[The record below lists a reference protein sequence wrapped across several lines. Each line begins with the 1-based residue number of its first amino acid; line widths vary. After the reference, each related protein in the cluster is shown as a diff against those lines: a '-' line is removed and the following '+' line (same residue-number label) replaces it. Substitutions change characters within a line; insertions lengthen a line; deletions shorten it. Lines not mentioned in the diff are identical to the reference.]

1 MEKRDVVIIG
11 GGPAGR
17 VAVHTLHAGNPGLSI
32 TLIKDEAINVNRCA
46 VPYGIPMTVLL
57 EKFQIPN
64 SLVTDFGA
72 ELIIDRVKNV
82 DTQKQTV
89 HTDSGKSLGYR
100 DLVLATGAR
109 PVIPPLPGA
118 DLPLI
123 TPVRY
128 LSDLSRLKAFAAAGQ
143 RAVVVG
149 GGYIGIEVAV
159 ELRRIGIE
167 VSVVEM
173 LPNIMMETTEPEF
186 IADIENRLVAN
197 HVRLLTGTKVAS
209 FEQPSKHEI
218 VVYLEGGHTVTADF
232 VVLSAG
238 VALNTE
244 LAAAAGLKTSRLGV
258 WTDDF
263 LQTSAPHVYASGDC
277 VEKRSFITGKP
288 CRGEFGT
295 NAVFMSKVV
304 GQNILGKKKRF
315 PGVVNANA
323 TSVFGWSLGQAGLT
337 EHMADD
343 AGIRVVTGMSQV
355 PDKYPMMDGVAPVH
369 TKLIF
374 NGDTRKLIGGC
385 ILRKGVGAA
394 QCADFISLAIQMG
407 STVDDLLV
415 FQYATHPE
423 QAAKPSHNIFT
434 VAAKDAIGRM

>member
-1 MEKRDVVIIG
+1 MEKRDVVIVG

-17 VAVHTLHAGNPGLSI
+17 VAVHTLHTGNPDLSI

-46 VPYGIPMTVLL
+46 VPYGIPSALPL

-72 ELIIDRVKNV
+72 ELVIDRVRKV
-82 DTQKQTV
+82 DTQKQAV
-89 HTDSGKSLGYR
+89 HTDSGKTFGYR

-109 PVIPPLPGA
+109 PIVPPLPGA

-128 LSDLSRLKAFAAAGQ
+128 LSDLSRLREFAAAGR

-159 ELRRIGIE
+159 ELRRIGIAA
-167 VSVVEM
+167 SVVEM
-173 LPNIMMETTEPEF
+173 LPRIMMETTEPEF
-186 IADIENRLVAN
+186 IADIEKRLTAN
-197 HVRLLTGTKVAS
+197 HVRLITNTRVVS
-209 FEQPSKHEI
+209 FEQSSDREI
-218 VVYLEGGHTVTADF
+218 CVNLEGGNAVTADF
-232 VVLSAG
+232 VVLSVG

-244 LAAAAGLKTSRLGV
+244 LAAAAGLKTSRLGI

-263 LQTSAPHVYASGDC
+263 LQTSAQHVYASGDC
-277 VEKRSFITGKP
+277 VEKRSLITGKP

-295 NAVFMSKVV
+295 NAVFMSKIV
-304 GQNILGKKKRF
+304 GQNILGKEKRF
-315 PGVVNANA
+315 PGVINANA

-337 EHMADD
+337 EHMANN
-343 AGIRVVTGMSQV
+343 AGMHVITGMSQV

-374 NGDTRKLIGGC
+374 DTDTRKLVGGC
-385 ILRKGVGAA
+385 VLRKGGGAA

-407 STVDDLLV
+407 ATVDDLLV

-434 VAAKDAIGRM
+434 VAAKDAAGRI